1 MKLINDILKKNYR
14 LGKLLD
20 IEEILTGYC
29 NQSFT
34 VWMEKNKFISKFLVR
49 RYRLGTAEQEIKF
62 EHALIYHLRKSE
74 FKLTPDLILQMNG
87 NSYVKIQE
95 LDKGKPVVRFWAIFE
110 FVEGENRY
118 TWMDTDLSD
127 AEITSA
133 GQVLSRLHCAAQ
145 NFLIPP
151 GSGRLQPKIMDFLP
165 TFQLPYSKFANRAGK
180 TKCGRLFLK
189 NMDNI
194 LAIIRKTII
203 SKSDLIKMPFL
214 PIHGDYHQGNLKYKK
229 GRVVGVLDFDWAK
242 IDFRLFDIALAVIY
256 FSANWE
262 KKRGGSLDRD
272 KFETFIGSYNTA
284 CRSAES
290 PGHLTSIE
298 KKFFPSMLAAAN
310 LFVLHWAIVDFFTAV
325 NPNDDEYLEY
335 FDHNL
340 KLMYWVENHQR
351 LLADWIGL

>member
-1 MKLINDILKKNYR
+1 LELINDILKKNYR
-14 LGKLLD
+14 LGRLLD
-20 IEEILTGYC
+20 IEEILIGYC

-34 VWMEKNKFISKFLVR
+34 VWMKKNKFISKFVVR
-49 RYRLGTAEQEIKF
+49 RYRLGKAEQEIKF
-62 EHALIYHLRKSE
+62 EHALIYHLRKNG
-74 FKLTPDLILQMNG
+74 FKLTPDLIPQTDG

-110 FVEGENRY
+110 FLEGETRY

-133 GQVLSRLHCAAQ
+133 GRVLARLHCAAQ
-145 NFLIPP
+145 NFPILP

-165 TFQLPYSKFANRAGK
+165 TFQLPYHKFANGAGK

-194 LAIIRKTII
+194 LAIIRK
-203 SKSDLIKMPFL
+203 IKMPFL
-214 PIHGDYHQGNLKYKK
+214 PIHGDYHQGNLKYEE
-229 GRVVGVLDFDWAK
+229 GRVVGVFDFDWAK
-242 IDFRLFDIALAVIY
+242 IDFRSFDIALAVIY

-262 KKRGGSLDRD
+262 KKSAGRLDLD

-284 CRSAES
+284 CRSSES
-290 PGHLTSIE
+290 PGHLTSME

-310 LFVLHWAIVDFFTAV
+310 LFVLHWAIEDFFTAV
-325 NPNDDEYLEY
+325 NPNDDEYQEY
-335 FDHNL
+335 FDHSI
-340 KLMYWVENHQR
+340 KLMYWIENHQR